1 MRRYL
6 PHVVTLL
13 GLFAGPVAIVHADPI
28 RFSLKTPVPQPDK
41 PQLVVIADQPIS
53 DLVGGGFGQELRSA
67 LGSASG
73 ESGEFKYQAK
83 KLSAGQKMSFGLGS
97 GKPGAT
103 HWEGMISAKVGG
115 APWKQPVTFDTV
127 LTRTIQIGYDKN
139 YVSPHLNVEKRFVEL
154 TLSSPAG
161 HAEIEVFSDEGIKM
175 GEGKASFAGEPAGTW
190 LRIPWEGTS
199 AAPNESVVLRLSV
212 KLFDKDGASGQHINL
227 YPWSVSVPHEDVNF
241 ETNSWEVRDS
251 EKLKLD
257 ESCCRISAVLDR
269 VEKTLLKMGRTRRGA
284 GLAAAA
290 TVVDRTHRYRWWRQR
305 QRGLVA
311 QPSQQ
316 GDRHVFP
323 SERLPH
329 ADLFCRLWG
338 THAAGSHRRQ
348 RRRNPQ
354 PPRRLPNDAA
364 AAPDSHRHGLDQ
376 AVSGRDSD
384 LGGTVPH
391 L

>member
-13 GLFAGPVAIVHADPI
+13 GLFAAPVAIVHADPI

-53 DLVGGGFGQELRSA
+53 DLSVAVLAKEPDPA

-212 KLFDKDGASGQHINL
+212 KLFDKDGASGHINL
-227 YPWSVSVPHEDVNF
+227 YPWFVSVPHEDVNF

-257 ESCCRISAVLDR
+257 ESYKRISAVLDR
-269 VEKTLLKMGRTRRGA
+269 VEKTLLKWAEQG
-284 GLAAAA
+284 
-290 TVVDRTHRYRWWRQR
+290 VV
-305 QRGLVA
+305 L
-311 QPSQQ
+311 
-316 GDRHVFP
+316 
-323 SERLPH
+323 
-329 ADLFCRLWG
+329 
-338 THAAGSHRRQ
+338 GSL
-348 RRRNPQ
+348 PQ
-354 PPRRLPNDAA
+354 PQLFVTGHTDTVGGDNDNVVLSRNRAKAIATYFRQKGFRMPIYFVGYGERTPRVHTGDNVDEIRNRRADYQMMLQP
-364 AAPDSHRHGLDQ
+364 PPTLT
-376 AVSGRDSD
+376 
-384 LGGTVPH
+384 GTGWTK

>member
-6 PHVVTLL
+6 LHLMTVL
-13 GLFAGPVAIVHADPI
+13 GLLAGIVAPAEADPV
-28 RFSLKTPVPQPDK
+28 RFSLKTPVPQPDQ
-41 PQLVVIADQPIS
+41 PQLVVIADQSIT
-53 DLVGGGFGQELRSA
+53 DLSVALLAKEPDPA
-67 LGSASG
+67 LGAASG

-83 KLSAGQKMSFGLGS
+83 KLGSGQKTSFKLGS

-190 LRIPWEGTS
+190 LRIPWDGTS

-212 KLFDKDGASGQHINL
+212 KLFDKDGASGHINL
-227 YPWSVSVPHEDVNF
+227 YPWFVSVPHEDVNF

-257 ESCCRISAVLDR
+257 ESYKRISAVLDR
-269 VEKTLLKMGRTRRGA
+269 VEKTLLKWAEQG
-284 GLAAAA
+284 
-290 TVVDRTHRYRWWRQR
+290 VV
-305 QRGLVA
+305 L
-311 QPSQQ
+311 
-316 GDRHVFP
+316 
-323 SERLPH
+323 
-329 ADLFCRLWG
+329 
-338 THAAGSHRRQ
+338 GSL
-348 RRRNPQ
+348 PQ
-354 PPRRLPNDAA
+354 PQLFVTGHTDTVGGDNDNVVLSRNRAKAIATYFRQKGFRMPIYFVGYGERTPRVHTGDNVDEIRNRRADYQMMLQP
-364 AAPDSHRHGLDQ
+364 PPTLT
-376 AVSGRDSD
+376 
-384 LGGTVPH
+384 GTGWTK

>member
-53 DLVGGGFGQELRSA
+53 DLSVAVLAKEPDPA

-212 KLFDKDGASGQHINL
+212 KLFDKDGASGHINL
-227 YPWSVSVPHEDVNF
+227 YPWFVSVPHEDVNF

-257 ESCCRISAVLDR
+257 ESYKRISAVLDR
-269 VEKTLLKMGRTRRGA
+269 VEKTLLKWAEQG
-284 GLAAAA
+284 
-290 TVVDRTHRYRWWRQR
+290 VV
-305 QRGLVA
+305 L
-311 QPSQQ
+311 
-316 GDRHVFP
+316 
-323 SERLPH
+323 
-329 ADLFCRLWG
+329 
-338 THAAGSHRRQ
+338 GSL
-348 RRRNPQ
+348 PQ
-354 PPRRLPNDAA
+354 PQLFVTGHTDTVGGDNDNVVLSRNRAKAIATYFRQKGFRMPIYFVGYGERTPRVHTGDNVDEIRNRRADYQMMLQP
-364 AAPDSHRHGLDQ
+364 PPTLT
-376 AVSGRDSD
+376 
-384 LGGTVPH
+384 GTGWTK

>member
-13 GLFAGPVAIVHADPI
+13 GLCAGPVAIVHADPI

-53 DLVGGGFGQELRSA
+53 DLSVAVLAKEPDPA

-212 KLFDKDGASGQHINL
+212 KLFDKDGASGHINL
-227 YPWSVSVPHEDVNF
+227 YPWFVSVPHEDVNF

-257 ESCCRISAVLDR
+257 ESYKRISAVLDR
-269 VEKTLLKMGRTRRGA
+269 VEKTLLKWAEQG
-284 GLAAAA
+284 
-290 TVVDRTHRYRWWRQR
+290 VV
-305 QRGLVA
+305 L
-311 QPSQQ
+311 
-316 GDRHVFP
+316 
-323 SERLPH
+323 
-329 ADLFCRLWG
+329 
-338 THAAGSHRRQ
+338 GSL
-348 RRRNPQ
+348 PQ
-354 PPRRLPNDAA
+354 PQLFVTGHTDTVGGDNDNVVLSRNRAKAIATYFRQKGFRMPIYFVGYGERTPRVHTGDNVDEIRNRRADYQMMLQP
-364 AAPDSHRHGLDQ
+364 PPTLT
-376 AVSGRDSD
+376 
-384 LGGTVPH
+384 GTGWTK

>member
-1 MRRYL
+1 
-6 PHVVTLL
+6 
-13 GLFAGPVAIVHADPI
+13 PVAIVHADPI

-53 DLVGGGFGQELRSA
+53 DLSVAVLAKEPDPA

-190 LRIPWEGTS
+190 LRIPWDGTS

-212 KLFDKDGASGQHINL
+212 KLFDKDGASGHINL
-227 YPWSVSVPHEDVNF
+227 YPWFVSVPHEDVNF

-257 ESCCRISAVLDR
+257 ESYKRISAVLDR
-269 VEKTLLKMGRTRRGA
+269 VEKTLLKWAEQG
-284 GLAAAA
+284 
-290 TVVDRTHRYRWWRQR
+290 VV
-305 QRGLVA
+305 L
-311 QPSQQ
+311 
-316 GDRHVFP
+316 
-323 SERLPH
+323 
-329 ADLFCRLWG
+329 
-338 THAAGSHRRQ
+338 GSL
-348 RRRNPQ
+348 PQ
-354 PPRRLPNDAA
+354 PQLFVTGHTDTVGGDNDNVVLSRNRAKAIATYFRQKGFRMPIYFVGYGERTPRVHTGDNVDEIRNRRADYQMMLQP
-364 AAPDSHRHGLDQ
+364 PPTLT
-376 AVSGRDSD
+376 
-384 LGGTVPH
+384 GTGWTK

>member
-53 DLVGGGFGQELRSA
+53 DLSVAVLAKEPDPA

-139 YVSPHLNVEKRFVEL
+139 YVSPHLNMEKRFVEL

-212 KLFDKDGASGQHINL
+212 KLFDKDGASGHINL
-227 YPWSVSVPHEDVNF
+227 YPWFVSVPHEDVNF

-257 ESCCRISAVLDR
+257 ESYKRISAVLDR
-269 VEKTLLKMGRTRRGA
+269 VEKTLLKWAEQG
-284 GLAAAA
+284 
-290 TVVDRTHRYRWWRQR
+290 VV
-305 QRGLVA
+305 L
-311 QPSQQ
+311 
-316 GDRHVFP
+316 
-323 SERLPH
+323 
-329 ADLFCRLWG
+329 
-338 THAAGSHRRQ
+338 GSL
-348 RRRNPQ
+348 PQ
-354 PPRRLPNDAA
+354 PQLFVTGHTDTVGGDNDNVVLSRNRAKAIATYFRQKGFRMPIYFVGYGERTPRVHTGDNVDEIRNRRADYQMMLQP
-364 AAPDSHRHGLDQ
+364 PPTLT
-376 AVSGRDSD
+376 
-384 LGGTVPH
+384 GTGWTK

>member
-53 DLVGGGFGQELRSA
+53 DLSVAVLAKEPDPA

-190 LRIPWEGTS
+190 LRIPWDGTS

-212 KLFDKDGASGQHINL
+212 KLFDKDGASGHINL
-227 YPWSVSVPHEDVNF
+227 YPWFVSVPHEDVNF

-257 ESCCRISAVLDR
+257 ESYKRISAVLDR
-269 VEKTLLKMGRTRRGA
+269 VEKTLLKWAEQG
-284 GLAAAA
+284 
-290 TVVDRTHRYRWWRQR
+290 VV
-305 QRGLVA
+305 L
-311 QPSQQ
+311 
-316 GDRHVFP
+316 
-323 SERLPH
+323 
-329 ADLFCRLWG
+329 
-338 THAAGSHRRQ
+338 GSL
-348 RRRNPQ
+348 PQ
-354 PPRRLPNDAA
+354 PQLFVTGHTDTVGGDNDNVVLSRNRAKAIATYFRQKGFRMPIYFVGYGERTPRVHTGDNVDEIRNRRADYQMMLQP
-364 AAPDSHRHGLDQ
+364 PPTLT
-376 AVSGRDSD
+376 
-384 LGGTVPH
+384 GTGWTK

>member
-13 GLFAGPVAIVHADPI
+13 GLFAAPVAIVHADPI

-53 DLVGGGFGQELRSA
+53 DLSVAVLAKEPDPA

-212 KLFDKDGASGQHINL
+212 KLFDKDGASGHINL
-227 YPWSVSVPHEDVNF
+227 YPWFVSVPHEDVNF

-257 ESCCRISAVLDR
+257 ESYKRISAVLDR
-269 VEKTLLKMGRTRRGA
+269 VEKTLLKWAEQG
-284 GLAAAA
+284 
-290 TVVDRTHRYRWWRQR
+290 VV
-305 QRGLVA
+305 L
-311 QPSQQ
+311 
-316 GDRHVFP
+316 
-323 SERLPH
+323 
-329 ADLFCRLWG
+329 
-338 THAAGSHRRQ
+338 GSL
-348 RRRNPQ
+348 PQ
-354 PPRRLPNDAA
+354 PQLFVTGHTDTVGGDNDNVVLSRNRAKAIATYFRQKGFRMPIYFVGYGERTPRVHTGDNVDEIRNRRADYQMMLQP
-364 AAPDSHRHGLDQ
+364 PPTL
-376 AVSGRDSD
+376 SGTGWTK
-384 LGGTVPH
+384 L
-391 L
+391 

>member
-53 DLVGGGFGQELRSA
+53 DLSVAVLAKEPDPA

-212 KLFDKDGASGQHINL
+212 KLFDKDGASGHINL
-227 YPWSVSVPHEDVNF
+227 YPWFVSVPHEDVNF

-257 ESCCRISAVLDR
+257 ESYKRISAVLDR
-269 VEKTLLKMGRTRRGA
+269 VEKTLLKWAEQG
-284 GLAAAA
+284 
-290 TVVDRTHRYRWWRQR
+290 VV
-305 QRGLVA
+305 L
-311 QPSQQ
+311 
-316 GDRHVFP
+316 
-323 SERLPH
+323 
-329 ADLFCRLWG
+329 
-338 THAAGSHRRQ
+338 GSL
-348 RRRNPQ
+348 PQ
-354 PPRRLPNDAA
+354 PQLFVTGHTDTVGGDNDNVVLSRNRAKAIATYFRQKGFRMPIYFVGYGERTPRVHTGDNVDEIRNRRADYQMMLQP
-364 AAPDSHRHGLDQ
+364 PPTL
-376 AVSGRDSD
+376 SGTGWTK
-384 LGGTVPH
+384 L
-391 L
+391 